1 MLAMAPFVSRGKLI
15 FPHHVAVL
23 AKDETH
29 ALILPTVSIDSAA
42 QRAAVSGEVSVAD
55 CKAAGWN
62 NRCRWCVESLQWVP
76 RAWLRVRPGELT
88 TSTKQQ
94 LRNIACTIGKNAPRY
109 SEEIREE
116 VSYVTKE
123 ADKTRIALV

>member
-23 AKDETH
+23 AMDETH

-94 LRNIACTIGKNAPRY
+94 LSHLSKTYGRTVPRY

-116 VSYVTKE
+116 ASYIAKTG
-123 ADKTRIALV
+123 DKTRIALV